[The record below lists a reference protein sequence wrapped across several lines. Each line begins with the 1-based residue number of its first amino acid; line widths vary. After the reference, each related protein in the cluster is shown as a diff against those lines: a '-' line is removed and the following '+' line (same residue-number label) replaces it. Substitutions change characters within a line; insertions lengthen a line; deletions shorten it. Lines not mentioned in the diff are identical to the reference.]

1 MPEGCQLPA
10 KRNRYES
17 SITCALHIHLVCGS
31 TVTTH
36 RLKISLLGPF
46 GMHLYGQI
54 FYFKNHLKLYPQ
66 ESNRSLELAMTN
78 LERMRSVRAG
88 GTRSV
93 VLSFRSVQI
102 VCDIKNT
109 FWDCKIHFSGCGEEK
124 LVLTPHLTASACDI
138 PHPELS
144 LEEESSNNL
153 EPSAFT
159 SGKDVTRFSTAQVQ
173 WNADEAPPLNSSASL
188 PSYFTLIFKSYRE
201 CENWIQISDI
211 FSKTRCIKLNDPA
224 QVTISPSMYGYMPLI
239 ASYLH
244 FSCEEIFP
252 YLKSWKA
259 VLEPSRLRDSICC
272 KYNYSICT
280 VATI

>member
-1 MPEGCQLPA
+1 MEDSCNGMPEVCQLPA

-36 RLKISLLGPF
+36 SLKISLLGPF

-109 FWDCKIHFSGCGEEK
+109 F
-124 LVLTPHLTASACDI
+124 
-138 PHPELS
+138 
-144 LEEESSNNL
+144 
-153 EPSAFT
+153 
-159 SGKDVTRFSTAQVQ
+159 
-173 WNADEAPPLNSSASL
+173 
-188 PSYFTLIFKSYRE
+188 
-201 CENWIQISDI
+201 
-211 FSKTRCIKLNDPA
+211 
-224 QVTISPSMYGYMPLI
+224 
-239 ASYLH
+239 
-244 FSCEEIFP
+244 
-252 YLKSWKA
+252 
-259 VLEPSRLRDSICC
+259 
-272 KYNYSICT
+272 
-280 VATI
+280 